1 MDRRARWRALLV
13 SAAVVVAVTTPGVRM
28 LVSPEAPDGFPLS
41 TYPMFTRDRGR
52 VVEVATVI
60 AESPRGKVE
69 RLSPQ
74 TIAGT
79 DQVVQA
85 GVTVRRAV
93 TAGAGA
99 SGRLCDEV
107 AGRVAAPATVAVV
120 VERYDVIR
128 WSAGDREPLE
138 RRTHAECEARG

>member
-1 MDRRARWRALLV
+1 M
-13 SAAVVVAVTTPGVRM
+13 SAAVVAAVVAPGVR
-28 LVSPEAPDGFPLS
+28 LLASPDAPDGFPLS

-52 VVEVATVI
+52 VVEVATVV
-60 AESPRGKVE
+60 AMSPQGEVE

-93 TAGAGA
+93 AAGAGA
-99 SGRLCDEV
+99 AGRLCGEIAD
-107 AGRVAAPATVAVV
+107 RVEAPATVAVV
-120 VERYDVIR
+120 VERYDVVT
-128 WSAGDREPLE
+128 WSAGDHEPLD
-138 RRTHAECEARG
+138 RHTHAECEARG

>member
-1 MDRRARWRALLV
+1 M
-13 SAAVVVAVTTPGVRM
+13 SAAVVAAVVAPGVR
-28 LVSPEAPDGFPLS
+28 LLASPDAPDGFPLS

-52 VVEVATVI
+52 VVELATVV
-60 AESPRGKVE
+60 AMSPRGEVE

-74 TIAGT
+74 VIAGT

-93 TAGAGA
+93 DAGPVAA
-99 SGRLCDEV
+99 RRLCADV

-120 VERYDVIR
+120 VERYDVVA
-128 WSAGDREPLE
+128 WSSGDREPLE
-138 RRTHAECEARG
+138 RRTHAECEAAG

>member
-1 MDRRARWRALLV
+1 M
-13 SAAVVVAVTTPGVRM
+13 SAAVVAAVVTPGVR
-28 LVSPEAPDGFPLS
+28 LLASPDAPDGFPLS

-52 VVEVATVI
+52 VVELATVV
-60 AESPRGKVE
+60 AVSPQGEVE

-74 TIAGT
+74 VIAGT

-93 TAGAGA
+93 EAGPAA
-99 SGRLCDEV
+99 AGRLCDDV

-120 VERYDVIR
+120 VERYDVVA
-128 WSAGDREPLE
+128 WSSGDREPLE
-138 RRTHAECEARG
+138 RRTHAECEAAG

>member
-13 SAAVVVAVTTPGVRM
+13 PAAVLAATVTPGVR
-28 LVSPEAPDGFPLS
+28 LLASADAPDGFPLS

-52 VVEVATVI
+52 VVEVATAV
-60 AESPRGKVE
+60 AVSPAGEAE
-69 RLSPQ
+69 RLSPR

-85 GVTVRRAV
+85 GVTVRQAV
-93 TAGAGA
+93 AAGAGA
-99 SGRLCDEV
+99 VARLCDEI
-107 AGRVAAPATVAVV
+107 AGRVEAPATVAVV
-120 VERYDVIR
+120 VERYDVVT
-128 WSAGDREPLE
+128 WSGGDHEPLD